1 MDRPPSWRSF
11 CLKIA
16 DQSRRDPVGYN
27 VRMFHKL
34 IATAAWAYLIFI
46 VYATLSSI
54 DARPELTGV
63 GFYKAFF
70 TVVERFAAYAV
81 LGFLFYLVYP
91 RNIALGCLIVFGS
104 AVILELLQLFIPD
117 RDARI
122 IDVLEKLAGGA
133 AGILVTRTFLAL
145 TGSQKLSAP

>member
-1 MDRPPSWRSF
+1 M
-11 CLKIA
+11 
-16 DQSRRDPVGYN
+16 
-27 VRMFHKL
+27 
-34 IATAAWAYLIFI
+34 
-46 VYATLSSI
+46 
-54 DARPELTGV
+54 
-63 GFYKAFF
+63 
-70 TVVERFAAYAV
+70 
-81 LGFLFYLVYP
+81 YP

>member
-1 MDRPPSWRSF
+1 M
-11 CLKIA
+11 
-16 DQSRRDPVGYN
+16 
-27 VRMFHKL
+27 
-34 IATAAWAYLIFI
+34 
-46 VYATLSSI
+46 SSI
-54 DARPELTGV
+54 DARPELTGL

-91 RNIALGCLIVFGS
+91 RNIELVCLIVFGL
-104 AVILELLQLFIPD
+104 AVILELLQIFVPD

-122 IDVLEKLAGGA
+122 VDALEKLAGGA
-133 AGILVTRTFLAL
+133 AGILASRTFLAL